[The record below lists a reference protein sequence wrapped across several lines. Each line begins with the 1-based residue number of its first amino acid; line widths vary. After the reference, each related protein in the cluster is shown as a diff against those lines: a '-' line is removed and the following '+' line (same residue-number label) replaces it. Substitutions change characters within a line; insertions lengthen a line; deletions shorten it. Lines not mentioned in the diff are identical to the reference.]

1 MRRLTYLLSAVGL
14 IGLFGAVLTAQAD
27 ALPGSDQGGRPLKA
41 TLLGP
46 NEVPPAPNTSS
57 GSAVMTVNVGQGQL
71 CYAIEFITTETV
83 VAAHI
88 HHAAA
93 GAVAPPLIPLS
104 APVSGSSS
112 GCAEVDRDVLRD
124 ILLNPQDYYL
134 NVHTTAHPAGAG
146 RGQLTR

>member
-27 ALPGSDQGGRPLKA
+27 VLPGSDQGGRPLKT